1 MRHGWFVLF
10 EYFEQ
15 RNLDVAW
22 LVGVVRI
29 FRTTGS
35 GCGTVGACCTII
47 SNNRFWMW
55 HDWLGLLEYFEQQ
68 GLNKAWLVPVV
79 RLFRTTRSG

>member
-1 MRHGWFVLF
+1 MRLDWCLLYD
-10 EYFEQ
+10 YFEQ
-15 RNLDVAW
+15 RGLNEAR
-22 LVGVVRI
+22 LVRFVRI
-29 FRTTGS
+29 FRETRS

-55 HDWLGLLEYFEQQ
+55 HDWLGLFEYFEQQ
-68 GLNKAWLVPVV
+68 GLNEAWLVPVV